1 MLSGMRSAMKKAMRA
16 RMERAGNANICE
28 PGPESDTAGQPDSTL
43 QAGSDIS
50 QLDTSFHRKPLSAAD
65 SPGPDMHQ
73 IFRIQFAGFDRVA
86 YQAMEDT
93 LLIASNAVQARFV
106 PIDPVSMALG
116 AAPDV
121 LVINLNHPDASQ
133 LGKTLR
139 PAPGVPVV
147 WVSIPLGQPQVG
159 QPDSPLYKS
168 LLQGL
173 QGVVNKRDAAAAQG
187 GTISPLRGACDAA

>member
-1 MLSGMRSAMKKAMRA
+1 MKKAMRD
-16 RMERAGNANICE
+16 RLERAGNANICE
-28 PGPESDTAGQPDSTL
+28 PGPET
-43 QAGSDIS
+43 
-50 QLDTSFHRKPLSAAD
+50 DTSGLPDPTLPPDMTDVVGRKRDPDASRPRSLTLNPLTGLDLSAT
-65 SPGPDMHQ
+65 DMNL
-73 IFRIQFAGFDRVA
+73 IFRVQFAGFDRVA

-93 LLIASNAVQARFV
+93 LLIASQAVQARFV
-106 PIDPVSMALG
+106 PTDPVSMALG
-116 AAPDV
+116 AVPDV

-147 WVSIPLGQPQVG
+147 WVSIPPGQPDVG

-173 QGVVNKRDAAAAQG
+173 QGVVDQRAAATAQTEDLNTRDAA
-187 GTISPLRGACDAA
+187 